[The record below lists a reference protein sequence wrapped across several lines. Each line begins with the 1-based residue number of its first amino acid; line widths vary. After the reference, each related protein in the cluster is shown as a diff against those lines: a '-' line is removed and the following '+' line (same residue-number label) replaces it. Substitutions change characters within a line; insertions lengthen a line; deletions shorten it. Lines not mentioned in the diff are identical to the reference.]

1 MLRRSLAATGLVS
14 LAFLAA
20 ACGSTTNDAAQPT
33 RTVPRGSAPASTVPT
48 TLPKTCTPTT
58 ATPPAEGKPTITV
71 KTDPAPTTLQ
81 INDIKVGE
89 GPEAKAG
96 DELQMQYVGV
106 LYKDGTEF
114 DSSWSRNAEPIPVT
128 LGSGGVIP
136 GWEQGLVGMKVGGRR
151 ELIIPPDLAYGA
163 QGSPPKI
170 GPNETLVFV
179 VDLQQLC
186 TTDLAAA
193 TTPGSTPEA
202 GTPAST
208 TPASTTTGS
217 TP

>member
-20 ACGSTTNDAAQPT
+20 ACGSSTNDAAQPT
-33 RTVPRGSAPASTVPT
+33 RTVPRGSAPPTTVAT
-48 TLPKTCTPTT
+48 TLPKNCTPAT
-58 ATPPAEGKPTITV
+58 ATAPAEGKPTVTV
-71 KTDPAPTTLQ
+71 STDPAPTTLQ
-81 INDIKVGE
+81 IKDIKVGD
-89 GPEAKAG
+89 GPEAQPG

-114 DSSWSRNAEPIPVT
+114 DSSWSRGAEPLPVT
-128 LGSGGVIP
+128 LGAGGVIP
-136 GWEQGLVGMKVGGRR
+136 GWEQGLAGMKVGGRR

-186 TTDLAAA
+186 STTPVVTTPASTPEGTVAPGA
-193 TTPGSTPEA
+193 STTPGSTP
-202 GTPAST
+202 
-208 TPASTTTGS
+208 
-217 TP
+217 